1 MADCRY
7 ESQAARRDGA
17 VSVSAPAGGRRER
30 KKDEPRRALREAAH
44 RLFAEKG
51 FAQTTIDDIT
61 EAADVSRRTFFR
73 YYDSKE
79 DLLRTD
85 VADLLPVMLAAL
97 RARPAEEP
105 PLAAILAA
113 LRTLIGPDGPPAL
126 AQSLASPVTGL
137 RARISLIRVLA
148 DWEQGIADT
157 LLARAGLDS
166 PTDEDRL
173 RAVVTACAATSA
185 LRASAQ
191 VYRGRYRG
199 RGLETSRFL
208 PIVEQAFAVLLDGA
222 VLPDN
227 TATLPQPSG
236 RKRAEPS

>member
-17 VSVSAPAGGRRER
+17 VSMPRPAGGRRDR
-30 KKDEPRRALREAAH
+30 KKDETRQALREAAH

-51 FAQTTIDDIT
+51 FSRTTIDDIT

-73 YYDSKE
+73 YYDSKD

-97 RARPAEEP
+97 RARPADEP
-105 PLAAILAA
+105 PLAAILGA

-126 AQSLASPVTGL
+126 AQTLASPAAGL
-137 RARISLIRVLA
+137 RARLSLIRLLA
-148 DWEQGIADT
+148 DWEQGIAAA
-157 LLARAGLDS
+157 LLDRAGIDS
-166 PTDEDRL
+166 PSDEDRL

-191 VYRGRYRG
+191 VYRGRYHSH
-199 RGLETSRFL
+199 GLETARFL

-222 VLPDN
+222 
-227 TATLPQPSG
+227 ATRPQPLDRES
-236 RKRAEPS
+236 ADAT